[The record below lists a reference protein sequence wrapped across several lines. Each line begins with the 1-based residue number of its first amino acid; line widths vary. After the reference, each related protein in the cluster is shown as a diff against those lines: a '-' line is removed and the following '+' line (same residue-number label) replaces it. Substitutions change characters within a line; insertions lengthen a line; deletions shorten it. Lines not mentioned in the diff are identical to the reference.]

1 MDFLK
6 CTSAPCTSLLAA
18 YDCHTAVDTRMNTK
32 SNLSEGSGKVLRHSA
47 QSLLATRDFYTA
59 MDAKIGTR
67 SEYTCW
73 EHPARYSARLMC
85 DLHVVHASLNQY
97 KRLHSWF
104 RFRLFSDLSVLCVRC
119 LCNKLL
125 SFFQILQFTLIC
137 LFLYFLNIFGNVPCG
152 SMRYML
158 VMVV

>member
-18 YDCHTAVDTRMNTK
+18 YDCHTAVDTRMDTK
-32 SNLSEGSGKVLRHSA
+32 SNLSEGFGKVLRHSA

-59 MDAKIGTR
+59 MDAKLGTR

-85 DLHVVHASLNQY
+85 ELHVVHASLNQY

-104 RFRLFSDLSVLCVRC
+104 RFRLFSDFSTLCVRC

-125 SFFQILQFTLIC
+125 YFFQILQFTFFCFFVFVLETSQ
-137 LFLYFLNIFGNVPCG
+137 VVVCG
-152 SMRYML
+152 TCW
-158 VMVV
+158 